1 MVKLMFDTEEIR
13 MISLFESLTK
23 VPIKDCILNENLICF
38 VVEEG
43 KMGMAI
49 GRNGSKVKRIE
60 RMIGKNIKLFEFSN
74 DLPTFVKN
82 IIPQAK
88 AVKIRNESEKVI
100 VEVKVEK
107 KNRAIVIGRDKKNLN
122 FYKKLLQR
130 SYKIDDLIIR

>member
-1 MVKLMFDTEEIR
+1 MAKLMFDTDEIR
-13 MISLFESLTK
+13 MISLFESVTK
-23 VPIKDCILNENLICF
+23 VPIKDCILNENLVCF

-43 KMGMAI
+43 KMGAAI
-49 GRNGSKVKRIE
+49 GKNGNKVKRIK
-60 RMIGKNIKLFEFSN
+60 RMIGKNIKLFEFSS

-88 AVKIRNESEKVI
+88 AIKIRNESKRVI

-107 KNRAIVIGRDKKNLN
+107 KDRAIVIGRNKKNLN

-130 SYKIDDLIIR
+130 SYKVDDLVIR